1 MKKLLFAVL
10 IIAVALT
17 SVLVVTGI
25 SMRREVEFVPTE
37 AISTDNPANYV
48 ESYDYSC
55 QRAVDYSGD
64 NFAYLQRGIFSSKLI
79 VINTSGS
86 RTELNGVT
94 APFKLRGDKVF
105 YIKYGTLYCRDI
117 YTGGEA
123 VVAVNTED
131 FALGEDCIVY
141 LTRRNGFIRE
151 YLWFT
156 INYNFRLGWLSERL
170 ESALK
175 EDDGLYLLSFETLER
190 KQINRGQGK
199 FFIKNDKLY
208 LYNTDNDSMVR
219 EISLDDLSEKELFSE
234 HLRCLMPY
242 REGFLYSF
250 GEHMYIIYPENEGKL
265 SYEMLEDGPNNNVM
279 ICICSDTKIFFS
291 FEKWSIDRFDGLFP
305 YRADEDKKHDINGVW
320 EFDPETG
327 EKEKLTSETFDRLY
341 LFGEDQLFGQQGV
354 DVYKI
359 DINTGRVDRITE

>member
-17 SVLVVTGI
+17 AVLVVTGI

-141 LTRRNGFIRE
+141 LTRRNGFIRD
-151 YLWFT
+151 LWFA
-156 INYNFRLGWLSERL
+156 IDFGLG
-170 ESALK
+170 
-175 EDDGLYLLSFETLER
+175 F
-190 KQINRGQGK
+190 
-199 FFIKNDKLY
+199 
-208 LYNTDNDSMVR
+208 
-219 EISLDDLSEKELFSE
+219 
-234 HLRCLMPY
+234 
-242 REGFLYSF
+242 GF
-250 GEHMYIIYPENEGKL
+250 
-265 SYEMLEDGPNNNVM
+265 
-279 ICICSDTKIFFS
+279 
-291 FEKWSIDRFDGLFP
+291 
-305 YRADEDKKHDINGVW
+305 
-320 EFDPETG
+320 
-327 EKEKLTSETFDRLY
+327 
-341 LFGEDQLFGQQGV
+341 
-354 DVYKI
+354 
-359 DINTGRVDRITE
+359 